1 MLGNR
6 NLVRI
11 VVATAFLALCAAP
24 SILTQEKTAD
34 SNIKVQAVN
43 VVVDL
48 IVTDRHGRHVQGLTA
63 ADFKIYEDGV
73 PQKIIGFTP
82 SAGSALD
89 SSSPAVAAVSDAN
102 AKPGQYQEFIRR
114 GASLLGQDFGNWRL
128 CRHLLY

>member
-1 MLGNR
+1 MLGTR

-11 VVATAFLALCAAP
+11 IVAAAFLVFCAAP

-82 SAGSALD
+82 SAGSASD
-89 SSSPAVAAVSDAN
+89 SSSPAVAAGFR
-102 AKPGQYQEFIRR
+102 AKGKPAPPPGP
-114 GASLLGQDFGNWRL
+114 AP
-128 CRHLLY
+128 HP

>member
-6 NLVRI
+6 NLVRVI
-11 VVATAFLALCAAP
+11 VASAFLVFCAAP

-63 ADFKIYEDGV
+63 SDFKVYEDGV

-82 SAGSALD
+82 SAGSASD
-89 SSSPAVAAVSDAN
+89 SSSPAVAAGSSAQCNPVSPPCPA
-102 AKPGQYQEFIRR
+102 AV
-114 GASLLGQDFGNWRL
+114 ASRAPL
-128 CRHLLY
+128 